1 MKVLKALLGLV
12 LVGVV
17 AGFVLS
23 MVSPQLNEGL
33 NFESDE
39 PDDDL
44 F

>member
-12 LVGVV
+12 LIGVV

-23 MVSPQLNEGL
+23 MISPQLNEGL
-33 NFESDE
+33 NFESDD